1 MEIEIKAICENK
13 KAVKTKLK
21 EFGATKGKQKHQID
35 EYYNHPS
42 RDTRKTKE
50 YIRLRYNPDSEEGV
64 FAYHLNISDGVT
76 KEFEIKIDNVKTFKE
91 ILEKLGFPLLGV
103 IDKQRETYNY
113 NEFKVTLDDVKD
125 IGMFVEIEADGDKT
139 EIPEKKEQCAKLLEQ
154 LGISKDKINN
164 NIWLSD
170 IATGRTKLEK

>member
-13 KAVKTKLK
+13 EEVKTKLK
-21 EFGATKGKQKHQID
+21 EIDAVEGKQKHQID

-42 RDTRKTKE
+42 RDTRQTKE
-50 YIRLRYNPDSEEGV
+50 YIRLRYKPDSQEGV

-76 KEFEIKIDNVKTFKE
+76 KEFEIKVDNVKTFKE

-103 IDKQRETYNY
+103 IDKQRETYTHND
-113 NEFKVTLDDVKD
+113 FKITLDDVKD
-125 IGMFVEIEADGDKT
+125 IGMFVEIETDGEES
-139 EIPEKKEQCAKLLEQ
+139 EIKEKKEQCAKLLEQ
-154 LGISKDKINN
+154 LGISREKINN

-170 IATGRTKLEK
+170 IATGRTTLEK